1 MDSLRSLRA
10 CGGLSRSAESH
21 DRSLRVEDDP
31 SRPSVHGY
39 SRTFGPAAK
48 PYLKRAS
55 SRLTVE
61 IVLFYGVSGSLAAM
75 QNAHVLATVRREAR
89 MRRGQRGSR
98 DGAEQFQSVT
108 LRGRRL
114 GQLLEFHAARFQ
126 SHAVAAER
134 CQVLDEILEAL
145 YRPT

>member
-1 MDSLRSLRA
+1 MT
-10 CGGLSRSAESH
+10 
-21 DRSLRVEDDP
+21 P
-31 SRPSVHGY
+31 QSVG
-39 SRTFGPAAK
+39 SIGVK

>member
-1 MDSLRSLRA
+1 MRA
-10 CGGLSRSAESH
+10 M
-21 DRSLRVEDDP
+21 RVSIGPENLIRHLLGSEP
-31 SRPSVHGY
+31 PLTRE
-39 SRTFGPAAK
+39 TFIK

>member
-1 MDSLRSLRA
+1 MREIRTSGSMS
-10 CGGLSRSAESH
+10 GS
-21 DRSLRVEDDP
+21 VETEYGEA
-31 SRPSVHGY
+31 S
-39 SRTFGPAAK
+39 